1 MGANAFGLGPFGGLQ
16 GLNNMGLG
24 NNFTEIQQ
32 RMQRE
37 VIQLIF
43 FSFSYE
49 SIHNNCCTNS

>member
-37 VIQLIF
+37 VIYLQLVMNLFLIIVVL
-43 FSFSYE
+43 
-49 SIHNNCCTNS
+49 IHR